1 MYTRSLIYK
10 KTGECITCSTHY
22 GTYMWP
28 HILILIYV
36 ATYYS
41 IYCTFTSHTHTHFC
55 CHFFSGGKKI
65 IETWSYNFFVTTRVK
80 INVGKEASKELEWLL
95 KSFACNTSC
104 QTRACILY
112 TCNIK
117 QIFFLFFLFL
127 LLF

>member
-1 MYTRSLIYK
+1 MYMCLHV
-10 KTGECITCSTHY
+10 TGECITCSTHY
-22 GTYMWP
+22 GTYIFICG
-28 HILILIYV
+28 HTLILICI
-36 ATYYS
+36 YYS

-55 CHFFSGGKKI
+55 CHFFSWEKKI

-80 INVGKEASKELEWLL
+80 INVGKEACKEWL

-117 QIFFLFFLFL
+117 QIFFIFFIFIIKLYYF
-127 LLF
+127 